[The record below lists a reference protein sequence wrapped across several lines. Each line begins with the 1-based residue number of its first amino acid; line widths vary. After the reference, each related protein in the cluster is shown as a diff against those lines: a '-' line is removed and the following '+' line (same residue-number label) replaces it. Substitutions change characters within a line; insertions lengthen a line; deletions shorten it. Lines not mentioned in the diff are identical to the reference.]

1 MDNYERENRI
11 AEALALRGIKQI
23 ELCEK
28 AGISRSALS
37 HWIKQRWQ
45 PKQKPLMAMARAL
58 DVSELWLAGYDV
70 DMKRPAEQV
79 RADELALLVH
89 RLRKDERLKNLFLSI
104 CTLNSDQLSI
114 VENMAAEFN
123 KFNSLPE

>member
-11 AEALALRGIKQI
+11 AEALEIRGIKQV

-28 AGISRSALS
+28 AGVSRSALS

-58 DVSELWLAGYDV
+58 DVSELWLAGFDV
-70 DMKRPAEQV
+70 EMKRPAEQV
-79 RADELALLVH
+79 KADEIAKLVH
-89 RLRKDERLKNLFLSI
+89 RLRKDERLRNLVLSI
-104 CTLNSDQLSI
+104 CTLKTDQLSI
-114 VENMAAEFN
+114 VENIAAELN
-123 KFNSLPE
+123 KINSLPE

>member
-11 AEALALRGIKQI
+11 AEALEIRGIKQI

-28 AGISRSALS
+28 AGVSRSALS

-89 RLRKDERLKNLFLSI
+89 RLRKDERLKKLFLSI

-123 KFNSLPE
+123 KINSLSE